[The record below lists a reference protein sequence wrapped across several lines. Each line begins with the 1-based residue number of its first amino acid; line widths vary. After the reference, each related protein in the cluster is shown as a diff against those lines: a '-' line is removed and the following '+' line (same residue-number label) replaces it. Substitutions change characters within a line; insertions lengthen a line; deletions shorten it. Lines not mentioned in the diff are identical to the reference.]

1 LTSDRWTS
9 HPVSAVEA
17 GRTVQEILTG
27 SLGVSRRMIQKL
39 TRSGGIRLNRRPAFL
54 GRKVR
59 EGDVVAARL
68 APPEEPGLRAVPMEL
83 AIAYED
89 EHLLVVDKPAGLLV
103 HPVGREGEVT
113 LAHGLTH
120 HFQRAGIQAKVR
132 PVHRLDRDTTGLV
145 LIARTAFVHQAL
157 DRQLR
162 AHEIRRTYL
171 AFTCG
176 TPLPAE
182 GVVDAPIGP
191 HPRHPHLRAVGGP
204 GDAPAVTRY
213 RTLEVMMGAALLEV
227 ELETGRTHQIR
238 VHLAHLGYPLLG
250 DVQYGAPARADLPR
264 QALHAARLTF
274 QHPVSHRLIEVESPL
289 PADLEELR
297 RRLRPAGGAAEPGGE
312 ESTSS

>member
-1 LTSDRWTS
+1 LSSDRWTS
-9 HPVSAVEA
+9 HTVAAAEA

-27 SLGVSRRMIQKL
+27 GLGISRRMIQKL

-68 APPEEPGLRAVPMEL
+68 AQPEEPGLQAVPMDL
-83 AIAYED
+83 AIVYED
-89 EHLLVVDKPAGLLV
+89 EHLLVVDKPAGMLV

-113 LAHGLTH
+113 LAHGVTH
-120 HFQRAGIQAKVR
+120 HFQEKAVRAKVR

-145 LIARTAFVHQAL
+145 LIARSAFVHQAL

-162 AHEIRRTYL
+162 AHEVRRTYL

-176 TPLPAE
+176 APSPAE

-204 GDAPAVTRY
+204 GDSPAVTRF
-213 RTLEVMMGAALLEV
+213 RTLERLEGAALLEV

-238 VHLAHLGYPLLG
+238 VHFAHLGHPLLG
-250 DVQYGAPARADLPR
+250 DVQYGAPARSDLHR
-264 QALHAARLTF
+264 QALHAARLSF
-274 QHPVSHRLIEVESPL
+274 DHPVSHRLIELESPL

-297 RRLRPAGGAAEPGGE
+297 RRLRPAGGAAEQPDGE
-312 ESTSS
+312 SAAS